1 MHDIDE
7 IIKEYS
13 NHIYKYLICLTHDYD
28 IAEELTQETMY
39 KAIVNFN
46 QLKDK
51 DKVEMWLCKIAKN
64 LWLQEL
70 NKRKR
75 YTVIDNSSLE
85 KIQMDD
91 NIEENLIQKDD
102 KMKLYNEIEKLDELD
117 KQIIYLR
124 LNADLK
130 FKEIGDIFG
139 KTENWARV
147 SFYRIKQQIIKE
159 VKKDDK
165 KDRV

>member
-1 MHDIDE
+1 MIL
-7 IIKEYS
+7 
-13 NHIYKYLICLTHDYD
+13 IYKYLICLTHDYD

>member
-46 QLKDK
+46 QLKDN

>member
-85 KIQMDD
+85 KIEMDD

-102 KMKLYNEIEKLDELD
+102 RMKLYNEIEKLDELD

-139 KTENWARV
+139 RTENWARV